1 MKKIRTYDKK
11 FLYLYINKNKKK
23 KVMSYYSAKVS
34 LSVDSGNKVKKI
46 TEMYLVDAQS
56 VTHAEA
62 MVVKDFEGQGIDFE
76 VKAVS
81 NSKIVKVIEH
91 KQ

>member
-1 MKKIRTYDKK
+1 
-11 FLYLYINKNKKK
+11 
-23 KVMSYYSAKVS
+23 MSYYTAKVS
-34 LSVDSGNKVKKI
+34 LSVDTGNKVKKV

-62 MVVKDFEGQGIDFE
+62 MVTKDFEGQGIDFE

-81 NSKIVKVIEH
+81 NSKIIKVIENN
-91 KQ
+91 